1 MGEERH
7 SGIAT
12 AASHTHKANG
22 ICLEDA
28 KHVKYFFK
36 TDPVQAELLGEKGVD
51 DLECGYSGLVLAP
64 ILPVVHQLLNILP
77 LLGIILDM
85 IKVTF
90 IPVLLIYADHDP
102 GSCI

>member
-12 AASHTHKANG
+12 ASSHTHKANG

-28 KHVKYFFK
+28 KHVEYFFE

-51 DLECGYSGLVLAP
+51 DLEGGHS
-64 ILPVVHQLLNILP
+64 
-77 LLGIILDM
+77 
-85 IKVTF
+85 
-90 IPVLLIYADHDP
+90 
-102 GSCI
+102 